1 MKELLKTIIFSRYFI
16 VAAAIIIGLLSA
28 YFWYQDNPIEETS
41 EEIIKE
47 QTGVDVDLTPE
58 TPEEKIKKSS
68 YMPINHFH
76 MRVR

>member
-16 VAAAIIIGLLSA
+16 ILTAIIIGLLSA

-47 QTGVDVDLTPE
+47 QTGVDVDLTPK
-58 TPEEKIKKSS
+58 TPEEKSKDNSS
-68 YMPINHFH
+68 YLPKY
-76 MRVR
+76 MRWH

>member
-16 VAAAIIIGLLSA
+16 ILAAIIIGLLSA

-47 QTGVDVDLTPE
+47 QTGVDVDLTPK
-58 TPEEKIKKSS
+58 TPEKKSEVKLS
-68 YMPINHFH
+68 HFSEFIGWH
-76 MRVR
+76 